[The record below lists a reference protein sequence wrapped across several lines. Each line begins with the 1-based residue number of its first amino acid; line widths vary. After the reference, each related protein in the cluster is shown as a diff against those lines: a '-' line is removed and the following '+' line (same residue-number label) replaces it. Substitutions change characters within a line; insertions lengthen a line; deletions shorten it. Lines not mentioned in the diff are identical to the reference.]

1 MAIDGAGGVVG
12 TEAEGLLV
20 VEGNGRFRL
29 RAKTASHLRR
39 KQQPRCGVIGNGKM
53 GAILVNGVA
62 VGHLF
67 WAKKWRLEIGDW

>member
-12 TEAEGLLV
+12 AEAEGLLV

-29 RAKTASHLRR
+29 GAKTAPHLRR
-39 KQQPRCGVIGNGKM
+39 KQQPRCRVIGNGKM

-67 WAKKWRLEIGDW
+67 WAKK